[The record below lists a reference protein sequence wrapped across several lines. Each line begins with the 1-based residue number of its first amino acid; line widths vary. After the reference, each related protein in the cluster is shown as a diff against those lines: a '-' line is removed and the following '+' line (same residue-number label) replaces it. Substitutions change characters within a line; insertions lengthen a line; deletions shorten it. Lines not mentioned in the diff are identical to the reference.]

1 MSERAERGGVEE
13 KTSKK
18 DEQPTKLKHYKFAR
32 RSFGLAAFE
41 SPNFPP
47 LATLG
52 VNTMFRKDI
61 ALPPPR
67 APFRAA
73 MELAREIF
81 VVALTPS
88 FHYET
93 LECVVK
99 HSVGLKVS

>member
-1 MSERAERGGVEE
+1 
-13 KTSKK
+13 
-18 DEQPTKLKHYKFAR
+18 
-32 RSFGLAAFE
+32 
-41 SPNFPP
+41 
-47 LATLG
+47 
-52 VNTMFRKDI
+52 MFRKDI